1 MSNIQPVVKRSEN
14 EQQESTW
21 FTLWYLKCF
30 LKYLTKIT
38 NYKIRGRVTV
48 GDTWQTNYFMS
59 LDILV
64 SKTKV
69 NGLVLGSQLFSRLTK
84 HKEIKEVVI
93 TKGARLV
100 QPTTSW
106 ILTKAKRR
114 KGLVRGSYLFLRL
127 TNYKVVMRGVMTKGT
142 FVQPTT
148 SFNFIS
154 AGN

>member
-93 TKGARLV
+93 TRGPSCPTYHFMNLDKGK
-100 QPTTSW
+100 TE
-106 ILTKAKRR
+106 KRFSEGIITIF
-114 KGLVRGSYLFLRL
+114 KIDQL
-127 TNYKVVMRGVMTKGT
+127 
-142 FVQPTT
+142 
-148 SFNFIS
+148 
-154 AGN
+154 